1 MSETPIVVIDN
12 GGNTV
17 KAGIAGD
24 DHPSAVI
31 PTGVG
36 LQEFFNLSDLDT
48 FNRYMEITSS
58 GDLKVRNPISHGAV
72 TNWEDM
78 ETIWRHVIQ
87 DNLHINPEEA
97 SILMTEPMANPKPA
111 REKIGEILFESLNFN
126 AISIATA
133 PILPMYAAG
142 RTTGIVVDVG
152 DGITQVVPVWGGYPI
167 TQAMERI
174 DFGGRD
180 ITQFFSREQLN
191 RQNQKLPHEV
201 FKLLKEKTCHI
212 VLDYDQATEK
222 SSSSTTFQLPNGDQ
236 IEVGE
241 EAFKCPEF
249 LFNPMKFE
257 ESEAT
262 KLGLHQLVYKAIMKT
277 NIDVRKDLYANIV
290 LSGGSTLFPGFV
302 ERLEAE
308 LKKLAPSSVKIKIVA
323 HPARK
328 YFSWIGGSVLASLT
342 SFPDTLITKQS
353 WEEGSGR
360 AALHK
365 MYEN

>member
-1 MSETPIVVIDN
+1 MSEAPIVVIDN
-12 GGNTV
+12 GGNTL

-24 DHPSAVI
+24 DHPSVVI
-31 PTGVG
+31 PSGVG
-36 LQEFFNLSDLDT
+36 LQDFLNLSDPDT
-48 FNRYMEITSS
+48 FNRFMEISSS
-58 GDLKVRNPISHGAV
+58 GDLKVRNPIKNGTV

-78 ETIWRHVIQ
+78 ETIWRHAIQ
-87 DNLHINPEEA
+87 DNLHINPEES
-97 SILMTEPMANPKPA
+97 SILMTEPMGNPKPA

-142 RTTGIVVDVG
+142 RTTGIVLDVG

-167 TQAMERI
+167 TQAMERV

-180 ITQFFSREQLN
+180 ITQLFSREQQDRN
-191 RQNQKLPHEV
+191 DIKMPHEV
-201 FKLLKEKTCHI
+201 FKLLKEKTCHV
-212 VLDYDQATEK
+212 VLDYNQAKE
-222 SSSSTTFQLPNGDQ
+222 SSSVTKYQLPNGED

-241 EAFKCPEF
+241 EVFKCPEF
-249 LFNPMKFE
+249 LFNPMKIQ

-262 KLGLHQLVYKAIMKT
+262 KQGLHQLVYKAIMKT

-308 LKKLAPSSVKIKIVA
+308 LKALAPSSVKIKIVA

-365 MYEN
+365 LYS